1 MSDLPTAK
9 PDGGP
14 APRHE
19 DGAEPR
25 DDLAE
30 LLDDGQEEVFS
41 RTAVELGRIE
51 HHPSEES

>member
-1 MSDLPTAK
+1 MIDLPTAK

-14 APRHE
+14 AQDRE
-19 DGAEPR
+19 DGAEPL
-25 DDLAE
+25 DECGE